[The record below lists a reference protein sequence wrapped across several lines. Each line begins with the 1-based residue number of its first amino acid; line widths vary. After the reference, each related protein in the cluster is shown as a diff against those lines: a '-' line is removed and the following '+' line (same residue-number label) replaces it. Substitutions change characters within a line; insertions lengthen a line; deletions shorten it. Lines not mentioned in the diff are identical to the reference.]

1 MKIIRKIKIK
11 TKKYTIRRFKILD
24 CIPLLDY
31 IKIDRKNKK
40 TLKFYYFAKHSSPKK
55 NQRIFYLKVHNIN
68 KTSID
73 CIRQWVKIA
82 DKMNAFIYF
91 VCDNKHMQNEI
102 FRNVIFKHCG
112 FEFIETDKS
121 SIKIVN
127 SLIKN
132 SNKLWKRI
140 AKPMITPFLHAK
152 KYGYNIS
159 YNIDADDILFL
170 IEPQKAADAFFKAEK
185 FAQNNNLDLFNFDM
199 MVSKTF
205 GVHWS
210 FGVVLCLDP
219 DKCLSVMENNK
230 NWDEITDGK
239 LDFDL
244 NYIEKYNFNMDWFFT
259 YLRDTKQLRMKT
271 FYIENGVVVHMPEII
286 LKPCWAFMLQWEN
299 GRVYCPIFKNIY
311 NDDVWGERLIY
322 PECIKIDVEIN
333 EKDYINVL
341 KNLWGY
347 IDSFEYEMLNYSEQ
361 RKLLPDFNY
370 IQYKY
375 ANIFQGGKMYSKFY
389 KKYSR

>member
-159 YNIDADDILFL
+159 YNIDADDILLPSSLEKLYKVFISSESKVDIIAGNYARVTQNTTDIYCSRTYSGLVREKDKYKYFFL
-170 IEPQKAADAFFKAEK
+170 NK
-185 FAQNNNLDLFNFDM
+185 FAMCPGSTLINKNLLRNIRYNERFCRYEDLDFMLRLMHNATIYVIPDILFEYCLDYTFASRPLSDIGKDFLFSM
-199 MVSKTF
+199 DFKGKTF
-205 GVHWS
+205 WE
-210 FGVVLCLDP
+210 
-219 DKCLSVMENNK
+219 KCILGEALYYATFSYPSYRLVMRK
-230 NWDEITDGK
+230 
-239 LDFDL
+239 
-244 NYIEKYNFNMDWFFT
+244 KYRQ
-259 YLRDTKQLRMKT
+259 Y
-271 FYIENGVVVHMPEII
+271 
-286 LKPCWAFMLQWEN
+286 WAF
-299 GRVYCPIFKNIY
+299 IY
-311 NDDVWGERLIY
+311 IANF
-322 PECIKIDVEIN
+322 
-333 EKDYINVL
+333 L
-341 KNLWGY
+341 KKG
-347 IDSFEYEMLNYSEQ
+347 
-361 RKLLPDFNY
+361 RKLYRKVLR
-370 IQYKY
+370 K
-375 ANIFQGGKMYSKFY
+375 
-389 KKYSR
+389 